1 MHATSSLFRRFA
13 AVNVKGNGH
22 DFHDQGVPGKVM
34 TVSHCRLAAMLTLAC
49 AMTSALAEGIE
60 PPTRGQT
67 VYVPIYSEIRHGNVA
82 SSGRTD
88 NTLLSVLVSVRNTDP
103 NQPIRVV
110 AAPYYNTEGVL
121 IRNSVPTPRVIP
133 PFGTFELFI
142 ELRENAGGSGANY
155 AIKWE
160 AATPVSPPTIE
171 ALHSKFQAGYSVAFI
186 SRGRAISE
194 P

>member
-1 MHATSSLFRRFA
+1 MHTTRISARPFPCRVAHNLLVIAALIFAGATA
-13 AVNVKGNGH
+13 
-22 DFHDQGVPGKVM
+22 P
-34 TVSHCRLAAMLTLAC
+34 
-49 AMTSALAEGIE
+49 ALAEGIE
-60 PPTRGQT
+60 PPTKGQT

-82 SSGRTD
+82 SSGRAD
-88 NTLLSVLVSVRNTDP
+88 STLMSVLVSVRNTDP
-103 NQPIRVV
+103 SSPIRVV
-110 AAPYYNTEGVL
+110 AAPYYNTDGIL
-121 IRNSVPTPRVIP
+121 IRNSVQTPRVIA
-133 PFGTFELFI
+133 PFGTLELFV

-155 AIKWE
+155 AIKWD

>member
-1 MHATSSLFRRFA
+1 MRAISTPPRSCSPASAF
-13 AVNVKGNGH
+13 G
-22 DFHDQGVPGKVM
+22 
-34 TVSHCRLAAMLTLAC
+34 CRLAAALTFALA
-49 AMTSALAEGIE
+49 MPPALAEGIE

-67 VYVPIYSEIRHGNVA
+67 VYVPIYSEIRHGNVG

-88 NTLLSVLVSVRNTDP
+88 STLMSVLVSVRNTDP
-103 NQPIRVV
+103 GNPIRVV
-110 AAPYYNTEGVL
+110 AAPYYNTEGML
-121 IRNSVPTPRVIP
+121 IRNSVPVPKLIP
-133 PFGTFELFI
+133 PFGTFELFV

-155 AIKWE
+155 AIRWD
-160 AATPVSPPTIE
+160 AAVPVSQPTIE